1 MPHLRKP
8 PWLNTSRQVL
18 LPSAQGVASERQ
30 PTSWREPSGER
41 GRCTAWTVVHPGE
54 TTEKHHDLLGLKSQA
69 WRFHGYGRGY
79 SPQILHIYIYI
90 RGFIVCF
97 IWCST
102 SHDFWILEFALMEVS
117 WPTKMVNQSAMQTS
131 TYVDECWS
139 RVRRHTAGYHLE
151 LLNHSLA
158 R

>member
-1 MPHLRKP
+1 MAQDL
-8 PWLNTSRQVL
+8 LRQVL

-30 PTSWREPSGER
+30 PTSWREPSGEW

-79 SPQILHIYIYI
+79 SPQILHIYIHTWFYSMLYMVQYLAWFLDPGI
-90 RGFIVCF
+90 RIK
-97 IWCST
+97 
-102 SHDFWILEFALMEVS
+102 LEVS

-139 RVRRHTAGYHLE
+139 RLRRHTAGYHLE
-151 LLNHSLA
+151 LLHHSLA